1 MEYQTA
7 DTELKRM
14 EKEEETLKDLL
25 IKETSIVESRKRMLE
40 QSIQRTDKLRN
51 ETEKTRTELKQLSSF
66 SKQFVEFQFLKFN
79 FRVPEP

>member
-66 SKQFVEFQFLKFN
+66 SKQFVEF
-79 FRVPEP
+79 

>member
-66 SKQFVEFQFLKFN
+66 SKQIVEF
-79 FRVPEP
+79 